1 MAVAFDVMQQKH
13 LLASRRQLCDRAFQ
27 TKPVEQTRQVQIH
40 LADLFSGR
48 SKFVIGFEC
57 ILQRNFAELFLAE
70 SHQHDIKRDS
80 VKPSAEGRL
89 APEAPDLAKD
99 L

>member
-1 MAVAFDVMQQKH
+1 MTVAFDVMQQKH
-13 LLASRRQLCDRAFQ
+13 LLTSRGQLSDRAVQ
-27 TKPVEQTRQVQIH
+27 PKPVEQTRQVQVH

-57 ILQRNFAELFLAE
+57 ILQRSFAELFLAE
-70 SHQHDIKRDS
+70 SHQHDIKRDP
-80 VKPSAEGRL
+80 VKPCGEGGLAAE
-89 APEAPDLAKD
+89 ASDLAKD